1 MTNKEE
7 ESIVTAELSN
17 GKLHGNNF
25 CRFGGIPTK
34 RQSIYIPE
42 QQEQQVPT
50 VMERMMKMKKWI
62 AMILMAVMVLG
73 LLTACGNTNGVS
85 ENQPTPTTA
94 AQPSDK
100 DEKQDAALTEGAKQ
114 DAALTEDAKQ
124 DGVKPEDKEEGSAEN
139 VAPAQKADISVA
151 VMKGP
156 TAIGMVKLM
165 EENEAGNAANNY
177 SFMVAGAADEISP
190 LLIKGELQ
198 MAAVPCNLAS
208 VLYNKTEGKITMLA
222 VNTLGVLYIVETGDS
237 IRSVADLKGKTIY
250 STGKGTTPEYTLRY
264 LLSAAGIDPDKDVTI
279 EFKSEATEIAALL
292 TDADDAIAMLPQP
305 YVTTVMMNNDKVR
318 IALDVTKEWEN
329 LTNGESSVVT
339 GVIVAQKSFVEENKE
354 AVDAFLAEYAEST
367 LYANEQTEA
376 AAELVEKYGI
386 FKAAVA
392 KKAIPYCNIVCIQG
406 DEMEAKAGAYL
417 NTLYEQAPNSV
428 GGKLP
433 ATDFFYKK

>member
-1 MTNKEE
+1 
-7 ESIVTAELSN
+7 
-17 GKLHGNNF
+17 
-25 CRFGGIPTK
+25 
-34 RQSIYIPE
+34 
-42 QQEQQVPT
+42 
-50 VMERMMKMKKWI
+50 MKKWI

-73 LLTACGNTNGVS
+73 LLTACGNTNEAS
-85 ENQPTPTTA
+85 DNQPTPTMA
-94 AQPSDK
+94 VQSD
-100 DEKQDAALTEGAKQ
+100 DNGEKQNAAVTEAAKP
-114 DAALTEDAKQ
+114 D
-124 DGVKPEDKEEGSAEN
+124 EDKADNKEEEP
-139 VAPAQKADISVA
+139 VVTQAPVQKTDISVA

-177 SFMVAGAADEISP
+177 SFTVAGTADEIAP
-190 LLIKGELQ
+190 KLIKGELQ

-208 VLYNKTEGKITMLA
+208 VLYNKTEGKISMLA
-222 VNTLGVLYIVETGDS
+222 INTLGVLYIVETGDS
-237 IRSVADLKGKTIY
+237 IQSAADLRGKTIF

-292 TDADDAIAMLPQP
+292 ADADDAIAMLPQP

-318 IALDVTKEWEN
+318 IALDVTKEWES
-329 LTNGESSVVT
+329 LTNGDSSVVT
-339 GVIVAQKSFVEENKE
+339 GVIVAQKSFVEENKA
-354 AVDAFLAEYAEST
+354 AVDAFLAEYEESA

-406 DEMEAKAGAYL
+406 TEMETKAGAYL
-417 NTLYEQAPNSV
+417 NTLFEQAPNAV

>member
-1 MTNKEE
+1 
-7 ESIVTAELSN
+7 
-17 GKLHGNNF
+17 
-25 CRFGGIPTK
+25 
-34 RQSIYIPE
+34 
-42 QQEQQVPT
+42 
-50 VMERMMKMKKWI
+50 MKKWI
-62 AMILMAVMVLG
+62 AMILMAVMVMG
-73 LLTACGNTNGVS
+73 LVTACGNTNGTS
-85 ENQPTPTTA
+85 DKQPTPT
-94 AQPSDK
+94 
-100 DEKQDAALTEGAKQ
+100 AALSV
-114 DAALTEDAKQ
+114 DN
-124 DGVKPEDKEEGSAEN
+124 KEEQNVSVTEAEKPDE
-139 VAPAQKADISVA
+139 VQPESKEEEPVTTQAPVQKKDISVA

-177 SFMVAGAADEISP
+177 SFTVAGTADEIAP
-190 LLIKGELQ
+190 KLIKGELQ

-208 VLYNKTEGKITMLA
+208 VLYNKTEGKISMLA

-237 IRSVADLKGKTIY
+237 IQSVEDLKGKKIF

-264 LLSAAGIDPDKDVTI
+264 LLSAAGLDPDKDVTI

-292 TDADDAIAMLPQP
+292 ADADDAVAMLPQP

-329 LTNGESSVVT
+329 LTNGTSSVVT
-339 GVIVAQKSFVEENKE
+339 GVIVAQKSFIEENKE
-354 AVDAFLAEYAEST
+354 AVDAFLTEYAEST

-406 DEMEAKAGAYL
+406 SEMETKAGAYL
-417 NTLYEQAPNSV
+417 NTLFEQAPNAV

>member
-1 MTNKEE
+1 MQQADLCVVHRTGCLFLCFATCTGVGMGFLFAGKRFLHESMDEKE
-7 ESIVTAELSN
+7 
-17 GKLHGNNF
+17 
-25 CRFGGIPTK
+25 RK
-34 RQSIYIPE
+34 RE
-42 QQEQQVPT
+42 N
-50 VMERMMKMKKWI
+50 MKKWI
-62 AMILMAVMVLG
+62 AIVLMAVMLMG
-73 LLTACGNTNGVS
+73 LVTACGGTNGAGDS
-85 ENQPTPTTA
+85 EPTPTAAVQQDMNEGEQGPSVTEP
-94 AQPSDK
+94 AQPDEGKEDTK
-100 DEKQDAALTEGAKQ
+100 DEEPVITQ
-114 DAALTEDAKQ
+114 
-124 DGVKPEDKEEGSAEN
+124 
-139 VAPAQKADISVA
+139 APALKTDISVA

-177 SFMVAGAADEISP
+177 SFTVAGTADEIAP
-190 LLIKGELQ
+190 KLIKGELQ

-208 VLYNKTEGKITMLA
+208 VLYNKTEGKISMLA
-222 VNTLGVLYIVETGDS
+222 INTLGVLYIVETGDS
-237 IRSVADLKGKTIY
+237 IQSVADLKGKTIF

-292 TDADDAIAMLPQP
+292 ADADDAIAMLPQP

-339 GVIVAQKSFVEENKE
+339 GVIVAQKSFVEENKA
-354 AVDAFLAEYAEST
+354 AVDAFLNEYAEST

-392 KKAIPYCNIVCIQG
+392 KKAIPYCNIVCVQG
-406 DEMEAKAGAYL
+406 DEMETKAGAYL
-417 NTLYEQAPNSV
+417 NTLFEQAPNAV